1 MYIMMPLFD
10 KMIAHPDTL
19 SQHLADQSYLRVGKG
34 DILQPF
40 FMTLVSEDP
49 KWNPVLMCLV
59 PTDHRLRYKVWSLL
73 E

>member
-19 SQHLADQSYLRVGKG
+19 SQHLADQSYLRVSKG
-34 DILQPF
+34 DIQQPF

-49 KWNPVLMCLV
+49 
-59 PTDHRLRYKVWSLL
+59 R
-73 E
+73 